1 MGYPILTLGPC
12 AWEFS
17 GCPRLDPI
25 LSDKKQPQKPWCLVE
40 DLEMKS
46 YTYMLHIYIYA
57 YNNKI
62 DIISLIYLYFLW
74 ARRMGMQQKKWIYI
88 YRAGICSIQYLANQK
103 TVKTQIQNMQIHWLV
118 VEPYPS
124 EKWWSEFVSWDDDI
138 PNIMGKIIH
147 PCSKPPTSIIIDL
160 LSPYKDILSPIICR
174 FIIKVIVFFMFLPKK
189 IWHISRFSSRHP
201 PTGLPGAEPRLP
213 SYSSLPCLGRG
224 MFAPLTC

>member
-1 MGYPILTLGPC
+1 M
-12 AWEFS
+12 
-17 GCPRLDPI
+17 
-25 LSDKKQPQKPWCLVE
+25 
-40 DLEMKS
+40 
-46 YTYMLHIYIYA
+46 
-57 YNNKI
+57 N
-62 DIISLIYLYFLW
+62 
-74 ARRMGMQQKKWIYI
+74 IYI

-189 IWHISRFSSRHP
+189 NLAHFEVFQSPSTHRAPWRWAKASILLFSSM
-201 PTGLPGAEPRLP
+201 PRSGDVRALD
-213 SYSSLPCLGRG
+213 LLGKY
-224 MFAPLTC
+224 MCVHMCVYIYIYICVCVCVW